1 MGLDFF
7 FVGKE
12 IWFWLQWYQFD
23 VVYWVW
29 WDVQFVVGVQ
39 VGNDCV
45 YVFGV
50 VDDGVY
56 WVGLD
61 VFGVVDVVG
70 FDD

>member
-1 MGLDFF
+1 M
-7 FVGKE
+7 
-12 IWFWLQWYQFD
+12 
-23 VVYWVW
+23 
-29 WDVQFVVGVQ
+29 
-39 VGNDCV
+39 

-70 FDD
+70 FYD